1 MMNTFRAVADGMNW
15 ETLYYNSENCL
26 LDYAALEIRLTTSME
41 LLQDPDAEVTK
52 DDYYEFLLAL
62 GNVSL
67 VF

>member
-15 ETLYYNSENCL
+15 ETLYYNSETCL

-41 LLQDPDAEVTK
+41 LLQDPSAEVTK